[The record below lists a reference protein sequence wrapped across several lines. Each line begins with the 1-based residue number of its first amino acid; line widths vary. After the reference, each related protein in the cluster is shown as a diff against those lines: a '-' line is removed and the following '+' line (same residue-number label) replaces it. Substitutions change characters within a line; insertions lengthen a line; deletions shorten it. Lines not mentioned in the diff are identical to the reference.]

1 MNAIRQIVTPDAL
14 GNLPMQVPLELRQR
28 PVEVIVLPLNIAD
41 DSLLALL
48 TGQNAV
54 ENARTII
61 RKAKANRALAQSV
74 ALLQQEAAQ
83 NGLTPA
89 LLDDLLRD
97 DE

>member
-74 ALLQQEAAQ
+74 AVLQQEAAQ

>member
-28 PVEVIVLPLNIAD
+28 PVEVIVLPFNIAD

-74 ALLQQEAAQ
+74 AVLQQEAAQ